1 MHAGRAADVSGRDV
15 QKSVVRRSLS
25 ELRMVMWERGGGE
38 KRCRGDGGADGERVQ
53 LISASLGARGGWRA
67 RRDSS
72 RGGAN
77 LLAALI
83 LPASPHILARMHDS
97 PPGGSPTNPWL
108 DWRPCL
114 TRAPRVPP
122 GNSFPLCSRPP
133 ALRSRF
139 TLDRRWFTLC
149 CWLPRLAPCIS
160 ASESHSHYARQ
171 PLLGQAYPYS
181 CLIRPPL
188 TQTAA
193 HHHPAI
199 SNALHAA

>member
-1 MHAGRAADVSGRDV
+1 MGARRWREEMLRRRRSRQRAGAAYIGVSG
-15 QKSVVRRSLS
+15 
-25 ELRMVMWERGGGE
+25 
-38 KRCRGDGGADGERVQ
+38 
-53 LISASLGARGGWRA
+53 
-67 RRDSS
+67 SS
-72 RGGAN
+72 RG
-77 LLAALI
+77 LAGTARQLSWRRK
-83 LPASPHILARMHDS
+83 PASSAHSAGSPHILAGMHDS
-97 PPGGSPTNPWL
+97 PPGGSPTDPWL

-149 CWLPRLAPCIS
+149 CWLPRLAPCVS